1 MSMKI
6 LKGNVK
12 YKDRNDITCTY
23 GTVDDGTAYYFM
35 DSTDTK
41 KFSNGGRIATTL
53 LVEAIDPMV
62 KTSNI
67 GVIGAEGNVIIPF
80 ENKSIRPVN
89 DNVLI
94 VENSTPVSESV
105 IEAIN
110 LKNDPLSATKLVSTT
125 ATIKEKLNQQM
136 GADGK
141 YLFNDQFSEAT
152 LSDIYGNN
160 LVNNERYSFIAQAN
174 DKLYMSKNVADSVIN
189 EFSLMPSEI
198 QNNVVT
204 ASASQAIDISAS
216 TIDQNVVENAID
228 NASTT
233 ISNSGELGLAGAI
246 DALASNGAA
255 VSGTDNSADGISVP
269 PVVSED
275 AIDAVA
281 GNVNAVGTESSATD
295 GLTSDVTAPV
305 EAVASTDVM
314 ATDAVTANTVAS
326 PVEAATTAVAGTA
339 SAVEGTAP
347 NVEVPVDAAATAV
360 EGTALAVEG
369 MTPSVGVSVD
379 AAATAVEGTASA
391 VEGMTP
397 NVEIPAEAV
406 ATAVEG
412 VAPEEMATDVSDE
425 TTNDISSSIDDVA
438 DQTDEVTDE
447 KSDFVEETVDS
458 ESSDAEP
465 VEEAAPDSLTDI
477 FGDGSSQD
485 ISAEGTEDVPD
496 TNSEIEESNRVDTDS
511 FAPETDTNEGVNDNT
526 TEENSEELTSELAET
541 KTTNFDDNVSANE
554 DIYSEQSLSDTN
566 LDNVFAKDN
575 YDVFSST
582 NVQTDKLVDGDD
594 YYSDYSGFDMSM
606 GSYGQPDTIMTDVA
620 KSMSELISQNRA
632 QKNLLGQC
640 KGKIDNYE
648 AQLRVASERYN
659 EQVKQNEVLSGKLRE
674 LSSNSGRL
682 EARAQLLDQ
691 KVHELTRVL
700 TAQEKELNELRPQLK
715 GKQDLVQLLA
725 DARALLGTNDS
736 YGYSEDTYYRGGRA
750 A

>member
-105 IEAIN
+105 IESIN

-246 DALASNGAA
+246 DALASNGTA
-255 VSGTDNSADGISVP
+255 VAGTDNSADGISVP

-281 GNVNAVGTESSATD
+281 GNANAVGTESSATD

-379 AAATAVEGTASA
+379 AAATAVEG
-391 VEGMTP
+391 
-397 NVEIPAEAV
+397 
-406 ATAVEG
+406 

-485 ISAEGTEDVPD
+485 ISAEGTEDVTD
-496 TNSEIEESNRVDTDS
+496 TNSEIEESNGVDIDS

>member
-105 IEAIN
+105 IESIN

-246 DALASNGAA
+246 DALASNGTA
-255 VSGTDNSADGISVP
+255 VAGTDNSADGISVP

-379 AAATAVEGTASA
+379 AAATAVEG
-391 VEGMTP
+391 
-397 NVEIPAEAV
+397 
-406 ATAVEG
+406 

-477 FGDGSSQD
+477 FGDDSSQD
-485 ISAEGTEDVPD
+485 ISAEGTEDVTD
-496 TNSEIEESNRVDTDS
+496 TNSEIEESNGVDIDS

>member
-105 IEAIN
+105 IESIN

-152 LSDIYGNN
+152 LSDIDGNN

-246 DALASNGAA
+246 DALASNGTA
-255 VSGTDNSADGISVP
+255 VAGTDNSADGISVP

-281 GNVNAVGTESSATD
+281 GNANAVGTESSATD

-339 SAVEGTAP
+339 S
-347 NVEVPVDAAATAV
+347 
-360 EGTALAVEG
+360 AVEG

-477 FGDGSSQD
+477 FGDDSSQD

-511 FAPETDTNEGVNDNT
+511 FAPETDTNEGVNDNI

>member
-105 IEAIN
+105 IESIN

-152 LSDIYGNN
+152 LSDIDGNN

-246 DALASNGAA
+246 DALASNGTA
-255 VSGTDNSADGISVP
+255 VAGTDNSADGISVP
-269 PVVSED
+269 PIVSED

-281 GNVNAVGTESSATD
+281 GNANAVGTESSATD

-347 NVEVPVDAAATAV
+347 NAEESLEAT
-360 EGTALAVEG
+360 
-369 MTPSVGVSVD
+369 
-379 AAATAVEGTASA
+379 ATAVEGTASA

-477 FGDGSSQD
+477 FGDDSSQD

-511 FAPETDTNEGVNDNT
+511 FAPETDTNEGVNDNI

-725 DARALLGTNDS
+725 DARALLGTSGS
-736 YGYSEDTYYRGGRA
+736 YNSYSDDTYYRGGRA

>member
-105 IEAIN
+105 IESIN

-152 LSDIYGNN
+152 LSDIDGNN

-246 DALASNGAA
+246 DALASNGTA
-255 VSGTDNSADGISVP
+255 VAGTDNSADGISVP

-281 GNVNAVGTESSATD
+281 GNANAVGTESSATD

-326 PVEAATTAVAGTA
+326 PVEAATTAVVGTA

-347 NVEVPVDAAATAV
+347 NAEESLEAT
-360 EGTALAVEG
+360 
-369 MTPSVGVSVD
+369 
-379 AAATAVEGTASA
+379 ATAVEGTASA

-477 FGDGSSQD
+477 FGDDSSQD
-485 ISAEGTEDVPD
+485 ISADGTEDVPD

-725 DARALLGTNDS
+725 DARALLGTNDA

>member
-105 IEAIN
+105 IESIN

-152 LSDIYGNN
+152 LSDIDGNN

-174 DKLYMSKNVADSVIN
+174 DKLYMSKNIADSVIN

-246 DALASNGAA
+246 DALASNGTA
-255 VSGTDNSADGISVP
+255 VAGTDNSADGISVP
-269 PVVSED
+269 PIVSED

-281 GNVNAVGTESSATD
+281 GNANAVGTESSATD

-339 SAVEGTAP
+339 SAVEGPAP
-347 NVEVPVDAAATAV
+347 NVEVP
-360 EGTALAVEG
+360 
-369 MTPSVGVSVD
+369 VD

-477 FGDGSSQD
+477 FGDDSSQD

-511 FAPETDTNEGVNDNT
+511 FAPETDTNEGVNDNI

>member
-105 IEAIN
+105 IESIN

-152 LSDIYGNN
+152 LSDIDGNN

-246 DALASNGAA
+246 DALASNGTA
-255 VSGTDNSADGISVP
+255 VAGTDNSADGISVP

-281 GNVNAVGTESSATD
+281 GNANAVGTESSATD

-314 ATDAVTANTVAS
+314 ATGAVTANTVAS
-326 PVEAATTAVAGTA
+326 PVEAATTAVVGTA

-347 NVEVPVDAAATAV
+347 NAEESLEAT
-360 EGTALAVEG
+360 
-369 MTPSVGVSVD
+369 
-379 AAATAVEGTASA
+379 ATAVEGTASA

-477 FGDGSSQD
+477 FGDDSSQD

-511 FAPETDTNEGVNDNT
+511 FAPETDTNEGVNDNI

>member
-105 IEAIN
+105 IESIN

-152 LSDIYGNN
+152 LSDIDGNN

-246 DALASNGAA
+246 DALASNGTA
-255 VSGTDNSADGISVP
+255 VAGTDNSADGISVP

-281 GNVNAVGTESSATD
+281 GNANAVGTESSATD

-347 NVEVPVDAAATAV
+347 NAEESLEAT
-360 EGTALAVEG
+360 
-369 MTPSVGVSVD
+369 
-379 AAATAVEGTASA
+379 ATAVEGTASA

-477 FGDGSSQD
+477 FGDDSSQD
-485 ISAEGTEDVPD
+485 ISAEGTEDVTD
-496 TNSEIEESNRVDTDS
+496 TNSEIEESNGVDIDS
-511 FAPETDTNEGVNDNT
+511 FAPETDTNEGVNDNI

>member
-105 IEAIN
+105 IESIN

-152 LSDIYGNN
+152 LSDIDGNN

-246 DALASNGAA
+246 DALASNGTA
-255 VSGTDNSADGISVP
+255 VAGTDNSADGISVP

-281 GNVNAVGTESSATD
+281 GNANAVGTESSATD

-326 PVEAATTAVAGTA
+326 PVEAATTAVA
-339 SAVEGTAP
+339 
-347 NVEVPVDAAATAV
+347 
-360 EGTALAVEG
+360 
-369 MTPSVGVSVD
+369 
-379 AAATAVEGTASA
+379 GTASA

-477 FGDGSSQD
+477 FGDDSSQD
-485 ISAEGTEDVPD
+485 VSAEGTEDVTD
-496 TNSEIEESNRVDTDS
+496 TNSEIEESNGVDIDS

>member
-105 IEAIN
+105 IESIN

-174 DKLYMSKNVADSVIN
+174 DKLYMSKNIADSVIN

-246 DALASNGAA
+246 DALASNGTA

-339 SAVEGTAP
+339 SAVEGPAP

-379 AAATAVEGTASA
+379 AA
-391 VEGMTP
+391 
-397 NVEIPAEAV
+397 

-477 FGDGSSQD
+477 FGDDSSQD

-511 FAPETDTNEGVNDNT
+511 FAPETDTNEGVNDNI

>member
-105 IEAIN
+105 IESIN

-152 LSDIYGNN
+152 LSDIDGNN

-246 DALASNGAA
+246 DALASNGTA
-255 VSGTDNSADGISVP
+255 VAGTDNSADGISVP

-281 GNVNAVGTESSATD
+281 GNANAVGTESSATD

-360 EGTALAVEG
+360 EGTAL
-369 MTPSVGVSVD
+369 
-379 AAATAVEGTASA
+379 A

-477 FGDGSSQD
+477 FGDDSSQD

>member
-105 IEAIN
+105 IESIN

-152 LSDIYGNN
+152 LSDIDGNN

-246 DALASNGAA
+246 DALASNGTA
-255 VSGTDNSADGISVP
+255 VAGTDNSADGISVP

-281 GNVNAVGTESSATD
+281 GNANAVGTESSATD

-326 PVEAATTAVAGTA
+326 PVEAATTAVA
-339 SAVEGTAP
+339 
-347 NVEVPVDAAATAV
+347 
-360 EGTALAVEG
+360 
-369 MTPSVGVSVD
+369 
-379 AAATAVEGTASA
+379 GTASA

-477 FGDGSSQD
+477 FGDDSSQD

>member
-105 IEAIN
+105 IESIN

-152 LSDIYGNN
+152 LSDIDGNN

-246 DALASNGAA
+246 DALASNGTA
-255 VSGTDNSADGISVP
+255 VAGTDNSADGISVP

-281 GNVNAVGTESSATD
+281 GNANAVGTESSATD

-339 SAVEGTAP
+339 SAVEGPVP
-347 NVEVPVDAAATAV
+347 NVEVP
-360 EGTALAVEG
+360 
-369 MTPSVGVSVD
+369 VD

-477 FGDGSSQD
+477 FGDDSSQD
-485 ISAEGTEDVPD
+485 ISADGTEDVPD

-511 FAPETDTNEGVNDNT
+511 FAPETDTNEGVNDNI

>member
-105 IEAIN
+105 IESIN

-152 LSDIYGNN
+152 LSDIDGNN

-246 DALASNGAA
+246 DALASNGTA
-255 VSGTDNSADGISVP
+255 VAGTDNSADGISVP

-281 GNVNAVGTESSATD
+281 GNANAVGTESSATD

-326 PVEAATTAVAGTA
+326 PVEAATTAVVGTA

-347 NVEVPVDAAATAV
+347 NAEESLEAT
-360 EGTALAVEG
+360 
-369 MTPSVGVSVD
+369 
-379 AAATAVEGTASA
+379 ATAVEGTASA

-477 FGDGSSQD
+477 FGDDSSQD
-485 ISAEGTEDVPD
+485 ISAEGPPYPVPCHYRPLLFFQD
-496 TNSEIEESNRVDTDS
+496 HC
-511 FAPETDTNEGVNDNT
+511 P
-526 TEENSEELTSELAET
+526 
-541 KTTNFDDNVSANE
+541 
-554 DIYSEQSLSDTN
+554 
-566 LDNVFAKDN
+566 
-575 YDVFSST
+575 ST
-582 NVQTDKLVDGDD
+582 
-594 YYSDYSGFDMSM
+594 
-606 GSYGQPDTIMTDVA
+606 
-620 KSMSELISQNRA
+620 
-632 QKNLLGQC
+632 C
-640 KGKIDNYE
+640 C
-648 AQLRVASERYN
+648 
-659 EQVKQNEVLSGKLRE
+659 
-674 LSSNSGRL
+674 
-682 EARAQLLDQ
+682 DQ
-691 KVHELTRVL
+691 
-700 TAQEKELNELRPQLK
+700 
-715 GKQDLVQLLA
+715 
-725 DARALLGTNDS
+725 
-736 YGYSEDTYYRGGRA
+736 
-750 A
+750 